1 MLSARRL
8 SDFVRLQAAVSHGLT
23 TGLATWPEVTT
34 KSVDGISVEP
44 VGFNSRFL
52 PDFLGKKDHLSSLW
66 LRFTVFFLTKS
77 HHPIM
82 GSTWYKVVRLS
93 EVHHAMCFQWLTWT
107 MRWIEM
113 IYPWASSLP
122 WLFAKPSVHIITDPK
137 PIGCITPAWSSWLAS
152 ECDYRP
158 YTDLSQ
164 VPLHHQAM
172 KFWSKLWYEKLQS
185 TISCKRTPFG
195 KQQTLKVYDDSRSDV
210 TISLASPRYQV
221 KHFQGVKWTQWT
233 PFLTTQMH
241 WKKKTQWP
249 FLVET
254 FWLATFYRTL
264 II

>member
-8 SDFVRLQAAVSHGLT
+8 SDFVRLQAAVSHGLA

-44 VGFNSRFL
+44 VGFNSFNSQFL
-52 PDFLGKKDHLSSLW
+52 PDFLGKKDHLASLW
-66 LRFTVFFLTKS
+66 LRFTAFFS
-77 HHPIM
+77 PNPIM
-82 GSTWYKVVRLS
+82 GSTWYKVLWLS

-113 IYPWASSLP
+113 IYPWACSLP

-152 ECDYRP
+152 ECDYGP

-172 KFWSKLWYEKLQS
+172 KFSFQTVIWETTKYHQLQ
-185 TISCKRTPFG
+185 TYPIWQATN
-195 KQQTLKVYDDSRSDV
+195 
-210 TISLASPRYQV
+210 IESLR
-221 KHFQGVKWTQWT
+221 W
-233 PFLTTQMH
+233 
-241 WKKKTQWP
+241 
-249 FLVET
+249 
-254 FWLATFYRTL
+254 
-264 II
+264 

>member
-8 SDFVRLQAAVSHGLT
+8 SDFVRLQAAVSHGLA

-172 KFWSKLWYEKLQS
+172 KFWSKLWLRNY
-185 TISCKRTPFG
+185 
-195 KQQTLKVYDDSRSDV
+195 KVPSAANV
-210 TISLASPRYQV
+210 PHLASN
-221 KHFQGVKWTQWT
+221 K
-233 PFLTTQMH
+233 H
-241 WKKKTQWP
+241 WKSTMIAGVMWQSVW
-249 FLVET
+249 LRLGIRSST
-254 FWLATFYRTL
+254 FKGSSEHSELHF
-264 II
+264 